1 MNFVTPWEARNVP
14 DGRNTWYTGSLPGT
28 STLLVRR
35 FDGLTWAVL
44 FDRRDD
50 AGDPNGT
57 HHGDIDPLLHKAAN
71 AVRRR
76 PSGDLS
82 GKYF

>member
-1 MNFVTPWEARNVP
+1 MNFVTPWAL
-14 DGRNTWYTGSLPGT
+14 GGY
-28 STLLVRR
+28 
-35 FDGLTWAVL
+35 GL
-44 FDRRDD
+44 DD

-57 HHGDIDPLLHKAAN
+57 HYGDIDPLLHKAAN
-71 AVRRR
+71 AVRRW